1 MKIDRYLGRVKIKHS
16 SSTALGLNP
25 ADLRDCVNRILE
37 DNKAED
43 LVTIDLSDRSSIT
56 DYLMIASGTS
66 QRHVSALAD
75 RIQKELKGLGVKG
88 VSVEGKQTCDWVLLD
103 AGDIVV
109 HLFRPEVRA
118 FYNLEKMW
126 GHDFE
131 DLSEA
136 TIGS

>member
-1 MKIDRYLGRVKIKHS
+1 MKIDRYLGRVKIKYS
-16 SSTALGLNP
+16 SSTTLGLNP

-43 LVTIDLSDRSSIT
+43 LVTIDLSGRSSIT
-56 DYLMIASGTS
+56 DYLIIASGIS

-75 RIQKELKGLGVKG
+75 RIQKELKGLGVRG
-88 VSVEGKQTCDWVLLD
+88 ISVEGKQTCDWVLLD

-131 DLSEA
+131 DFPEA
-136 TIGS
+136 TTGS